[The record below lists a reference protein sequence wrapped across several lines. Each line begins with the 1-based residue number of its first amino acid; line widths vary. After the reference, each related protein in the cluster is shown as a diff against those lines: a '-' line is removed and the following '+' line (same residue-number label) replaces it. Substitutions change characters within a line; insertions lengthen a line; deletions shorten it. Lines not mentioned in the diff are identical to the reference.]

1 MNWIFAGLVVISVV
15 AAAFTGRMQALTE
28 ASVTSAKAA
37 VELSISLVG
46 QMALWL
52 GFVGVLKQAGLMA
65 GLARLLKPLMTRLFP
80 DVPPEHPAMG
90 AMIMNIVSNLLGLGN
105 AATPFG
111 LKAMLEL
118 DSLNQKKG
126 VATNAMVTFLAIN
139 TAGLT
144 LLPLN
149 VIALRAT
156 AGSVDP
162 AGIILPT
169 ILATLFTTTCAVLAA
184 KLLQGRQAFAVERFA
199 EVAPAE
205 ALKAPDADALAK
217 AEALAAIET
226 KAPLWRQLVAAAIG
240 AAIVFA
246 LVRHALSQPAEA
258 KGFEVA
264 RAVLSGWLLPLLMLS
279 IVTVGFARQVKVY
292 EAFIGAAKEG
302 FTTSVAIIPF
312 LVAMLVC
319 IGLFRASGAMGVLL
333 DALTPLLSPIGFP
346 SEALP
351 MALLRPLSGSG
362 ALGVLTDT
370 LKKSGP
376 DSFVGYLVSV
386 LYGTTETTFYVL
398 ALYFGVVQVRA
409 VRHALA
415 ACVVA
420 DVLGPLG
427 ALFICRFFFAG
438 IA

>member
-1 MNWIFAGLVVISVV
+1 MNWIFAGLVVVSVV
-15 AAAFTGRMQALTE
+15 TAAFTGRMQALTA
-28 ASVTSAKAA
+28 ASVTSARVA
-37 VELSISLVG
+37 VELSIDLVG

-65 GLARLLKPLMTRLFP
+65 SLARLLKPVMTRLFP

-90 AMIMNIVSNLLGLGN
+90 AMLMNIASNLLGLGN

-111 LKAMLEL
+111 LKAMQEL
-118 DSLNQKKG
+118 DTLNQRKG

-144 LLPLN
+144 LLPLYA
-149 VIALRAT
+149 IALRAT
-156 AGSVDP
+156 AGSKDP
-162 AGIILPT
+162 AGIIAPT
-169 ILATLFTTTCAVLAA
+169 VLATLFTTTCAVVAA
-184 KLLQGRQAFAVERFA
+184 RLLQGRRLFAVENYA
-199 EVAPAE
+199 EVSPATTG
-205 ALKAPDADALAK
+205 KAPDPDALAK
-217 AEALAAIET
+217 AEALAATET
-226 KAPLWRQLVAAAIG
+226 KAPIWRQLVAAAIG

-246 LVRHALSQPAEA
+246 LVRYVLSQPEQAR
-258 KGFEVA
+258 GSEVA
-264 RAVLSGWLLPLLMLS
+264 RAVLSGWLFPLLMLS

-302 FTTSVAIIPF
+302 FTTAVAIIPF

-319 IGLFRASGAMGVLL
+319 IGLFRASGAMDVLL

-420 DVLGPLG
+420 DVLGPFG
-427 ALFICRFFFAG
+427 ALIICRLFFAG

>member
-1 MNWIFAGLVVISVV
+1 MNWIFVGLVVISVV
-15 AAAFTGRMQALTE
+15 AAAFTGRMQALTD

-37 VELSISLVG
+37 VELSIGLIG
-46 QMALWL
+46 QMTLWL
-52 GFVGVLKQAGLMA
+52 GFVGVLRQAGLMQ
-65 GLARLLKPLMTRLFP
+65 GLARLLKPVMTRLFP

-90 AMIMNIVSNLLGLGN
+90 AMIMNIASNLLGLGN

-111 LKAMLEL
+111 LKAMQEL

-149 VIALRAT
+149 VIALRAS
-156 AGSVDP
+156 AGSKDP
-162 AGIILPT
+162 AGIIVPT
-169 ILATLFTTTCAVLAA
+169 ILATLFTTFCAVAAA
-184 KLLQGRQAFAVERFA
+184 KLLQGRGLFAVERY
-199 EVAPAE
+199 AE
-205 ALKAPDADALAK
+205 AAPLAAIKAPDAEALAK
-217 AEALAAIET
+217 AEATAAIEA
-226 KAPLWRQLVAAAIG
+226 KAPIWRQLVAAAIG

-246 LVRHALSQPAEA
+246 LARFVLSQPAEA
-258 KGFEVA
+258 KGLEVA
-264 RAVLSGWLLPLLMLS
+264 RGVFSGWLLPLLMLA

-292 EAFIGAAKEG
+292 EAFVGAAKEG
-302 FTTSVAIIPF
+302 FTTAVSIIPF

-319 IGLFRASGAMGVLL
+319 IGLFRASGAMDVLL
-333 DALTPLLSPIGFP
+333 GALTPLLAPIGFP

-362 ALGVLTDT
+362 AMGVLTDT
-370 LKKSGP
+370 MNKSGP

-420 DVLGPLG
+420 DLLGPLG
-427 ALFICRFFFAG
+427 ALVICRAFFAG

>member
-1 MNWIFAGLVVISVV
+1 MNWIFAGLVVGSVT
-15 AAAFTGRMQALTE
+15 AAAFTGRMEALTE
-28 ASVTSAKAA
+28 ATVVSAKTA
-37 VELSISLVG
+37 VELSIGLAG

-52 GFVGVLKQAGLMA
+52 GFVGVLREAGLLQS
-65 GLARLLKPLMTRLFP
+65 LARWLRPVMTRLFP

-90 AMIMNIVSNLLGLGN
+90 AMIMNLASNLLGLGN

-111 LKAMLEL
+111 LKAMQEL
-118 DSLNQKKG
+118 DTLNPKRG

-156 AGSVDP
+156 AGSKDP
-162 AGIILPT
+162 AGIVVPT
-169 ILATLFTTTCAVLAA
+169 VLATLFTTFCAVVAA
-184 KLLQGRQAFAVERFA
+184 KALQRAKPFAVDRYHGA
-199 EVAPAE
+199 STAVPSAPVDSE
-205 ALKAPDADALAK
+205 ALAK
-217 AEALAAIET
+217 AQALAALEP
-226 KAPLWRQLVAAAIG
+226 KAPLWRQLVAAALG
-240 AAIVFA
+240 AALLFA
-246 LVRHALSQPAEA
+246 LVRDVTTRPAEA

-264 RAVLSGWLLPLLMLS
+264 RTVLSGWLLPLLMLA

-292 EAFIGAAKEG
+292 EAFVGAAKEG
-302 FTTSVAIIPF
+302 FTTAVSIIPF
-312 LVAMLVC
+312 LVAMLVS
-319 IGLFRASGAMGVLL
+319 IGLFRASGAMDMLL
-333 DALTPLLSPIGFP
+333 EALTPALAPIGFP
-346 SEALP
+346 AEALP

-370 LKKSGP
+370 MKRAGP

-398 ALYFGVVQVRA
+398 ALYLGVVQVRA

-415 ACVVA
+415 ACLVA
-420 DVLGPLG
+420 DVLGPFG
-427 ALFICRFFFAG
+427 ALVICRAFFTGVA
-438 IA
+438 

>member
-1 MNWIFAGLVVISVV
+1 MNWIFAGLVVSSVT
-15 AAAFTGRMQALTE
+15 AAAFTGRMEALTE
-28 ASVTSAKAA
+28 ATVVSAKTA
-37 VELSISLVG
+37 VELSIGLAG

-52 GFVGVLKQAGLMA
+52 GFVGVLREAGLLQS
-65 GLARLLKPLMTRLFP
+65 LARWLRPVMTRLFP

-90 AMIMNIVSNLLGLGN
+90 AMIMNLASNLLGLGN

-111 LKAMLEL
+111 LKAMQEL
-118 DSLNQKKG
+118 DTLNPKRG

-156 AGSVDP
+156 AGSKDP
-162 AGIILPT
+162 AGIVVPT
-169 ILATLFTTTCAVLAA
+169 VLATLFTTFCAVVAA
-184 KLLQGRQAFAVERFA
+184 KALQRAKPFAVDRYHGA
-199 EVAPAE
+199 STAVPSAPVDSE
-205 ALKAPDADALAK
+205 ALAK
-217 AEALAAIET
+217 AQALAALEP
-226 KAPLWRQLVAAAIG
+226 KAPLWRQLVAAALG
-240 AAIVFA
+240 AALLFA
-246 LVRHALSQPAEA
+246 LVRDVTTRPAEA

-264 RAVLSGWLLPLLMLS
+264 RTVLSGWLLPLLMLA

-292 EAFIGAAKEG
+292 EAFVGAAKEG
-302 FTTSVAIIPF
+302 FTTAVSIIPF
-312 LVAMLVC
+312 LVAMLVS
-319 IGLFRASGAMGVLL
+319 IGLFRASGAMDMLL
-333 DALTPLLSPIGFP
+333 EALTPALAPIGFP
-346 SEALP
+346 AEALP

-370 LKKSGP
+370 MKRAGP

-398 ALYFGVVQVRA
+398 ALYLGVVQVRA

-415 ACVVA
+415 ACLVA
-420 DVLGPLG
+420 DVLGPFG
-427 ALFICRFFFAG
+427 ALVICRAFFTGVA
-438 IA
+438 